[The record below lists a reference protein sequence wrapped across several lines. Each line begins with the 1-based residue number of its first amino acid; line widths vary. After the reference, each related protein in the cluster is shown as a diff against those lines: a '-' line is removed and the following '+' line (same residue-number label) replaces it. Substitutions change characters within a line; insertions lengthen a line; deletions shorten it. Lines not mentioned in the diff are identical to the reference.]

1 MELREFKPA
10 KGGQPGMPTAIAAA
24 APPAD
29 ADVPAVDDVSG
40 AAAAATLFGG
50 SAAAA
55 EEANAAGAARGAKVP
70 SALLFQHG
78 SSHVFGPGSHAPL
91 PPYLP
96 PFPGA
101 VSVEG
106 GGSAR

>member
-1 MELREFKPA
+1 
-10 KGGQPGMPTAIAAA
+10 MPTAIAAA

-70 SALLFQHG
+70 SALLFHHAAAM
-78 SSHVFGPGSHAPL
+78 SSTPDLTPH
-91 PPYLP
+91 
-96 PFPGA
+96 FPHIFPTYRYRRRGRRRKLA
-101 VSVEG
+101 WSRLRG
-106 GGSAR
+106 IDC